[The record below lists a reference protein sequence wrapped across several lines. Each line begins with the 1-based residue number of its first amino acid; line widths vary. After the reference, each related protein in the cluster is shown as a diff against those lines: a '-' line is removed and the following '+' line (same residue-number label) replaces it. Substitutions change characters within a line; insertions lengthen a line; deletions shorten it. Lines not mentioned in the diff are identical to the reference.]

1 MDDLLG
7 RQLPHSVEAEQ
18 AVLGAMLIDT
28 RCIPDVVEFLR
39 PEDFYLTQN
48 RHIFETIYSMF
59 TLSQTIDPITVL
71 DQLTVRGLADAAGG
85 HQYFLQL
92 MEVTPTAA
100 NVQLYAKIVKDK
112 ALLRSLGEVSS
123 EISELVAQGEG
134 EA

>member
-71 DQLTVRGLADAAGG
+71 DQLTVRG
-85 HQYFLQL
+85 
-92 MEVTPTAA
+92 
-100 NVQLYAKIVKDK
+100 
-112 ALLRSLGEVSS
+112 
-123 EISELVAQGEG
+123 
-134 EA
+134 